1 LVFARLK
8 NKDMKKVIG
17 WWSGGI
23 ASAVVCR
30 LIIDDF
36 GKENC
41 RIIMIDTMNEDPDTY
56 RFMMDCE
63 KWYGVEIETIRN
75 EEYDDIR
82 EVWYKHKSLNVS
94 FGAICSSEL
103 KRKARKEWQKE
114 NDYSAQAFGFDTD
127 EINRALSMKLNNPD
141 VKPIFPLLN
150 RMISKDECVDIVKEA
165 DIEIPNMYKLGFQNN
180 NCFQTGCVQG
190 GIGYW
195 QKMGRDHPEKFH
207 AMAKV
212 EHEITDL
219 RGEQVTMLKDQS
231 NEAKKKPKKERYVF
245 LKPHPDYPN
254 NKDISQMEGREPK
267 SLVDCNGFCG
277 IDDLEENEEDQEE
290 INYQTQMEF

>member
-1 LVFARLK
+1 
-8 NKDMKKVIG
+8 MKPIIG

-23 ASAVVCR
+23 ASAIVCR

-56 RFMMDCE
+56 RFLMECE
-63 KWYGVEIETIRN
+63 KWYGLEIETIRN

-82 EVWYKHKSLNVS
+82 DVWYKYKSLNVS

-103 KRKARKEWQKE
+103 KRKAREDWQKE
-114 NDYSAQAFGFDTD
+114 NEYSAQAFGFDID
-127 EINRALSMKLNNPD
+127 EVNRALSMKLNNPD

-150 RMISKDECVDIVKEA
+150 RMISKEECIEMVKDA
-165 DIEIPNMYKLGFQNN
+165 GIEIPNMYKLGFQNN

-195 QKMGRDHPEKFH
+195 QKMGREYPEKFE

-212 EHEITDL
+212 EHDLTEL
-219 RGEQVTMLKDQS
+219 RGEPVTMLKDQS
-231 NEAKKKPKKERYVF
+231 KEAKRKPKKERLVF

-254 NKDISQMEGREPK
+254 NKDISMMEGREPK
-267 SLVDCNGFCG
+267 SLVDCIGVCG
-277 IDDLEENEEDQEE
+277 TNDLDENEEHEQE
-290 INYQTQMEF
+290 INYQPQIELEL